1 MKNWKLLAFD
11 ALARAELSSSQPSIT
26 KNELAKIC
34 GVSRWTLWR
43 DGEVRA
49 RYHEVVKSK
58 RQGSPKGN
66 RKGNAQRICQL
77 LQQNDE
83 LRRQNEALLQN
94 FIVVS
99 RRLME
104 RGIDP
109 VEILGALAPTETGD
123 AWRASILDWIDQ

>member
-11 ALARAELSSSQPSIT
+11 ALARAELNSSRPT
-26 KNELAKIC
+26 KSELAKIC

-43 DGEVRA
+43 DREVRA
-49 RYHEVVKSK
+49 RYHEVVESK
-58 RQGSPKGN
+58 RQGSSKGN
-66 RKGNAQRICQL
+66 QKGSAQRICQL